1 LLCLGRKNLQ
11 FNSDGVLTDNSKP
24 PDFLYY
30 YTRAIYNLQ
39 LGLKLGLQFVK
50 RFLGLQLLK
59 MVLGLQSGLKFNLM
73 RPIGFMRIIEIIVV
87 FRSQKILSNVD
98 NLPI

>member
-1 LLCLGRKNLQ
+1 
-11 FNSDGVLTDNSKP
+11 
-24 PDFLYY
+24 
-30 YTRAIYNLQ
+30 
-39 LGLKLGLQFVK
+39 
-50 RFLGLQLLK
+50 
-59 MVLGLQSGLKFNLM
+59 MVLGLQSDLKFNLM

>member
-1 LLCLGRKNLQ
+1 VRKCPQIISVLSAPEQDVTCKNLQ

-39 LGLKLGLQFVK
+39 LGLQFVK
-50 RFLGLQLLK
+50 WFLGLQLLK
-59 MVLGLQSGLKFNLM
+59 MVF
-73 RPIGFMRIIEIIVV
+73 F
-87 FRSQKILSNVD
+87 FFF
-98 NLPI
+98 